1 MEIWKLL
8 VILQVALLVMLLL
21 LQLPIVQKAVRGNA
35 VTATTASNSQ
45 KLGGKVANDYKLKGD
60 FAILTGTV
68 TGDETEDLTKD
79 ITFPTGFNNTNC
91 VVISSMLQNTKTQ
104 NATWGTGTTLDTASY
119 VRGTLEHCVYLNNS
133 GVHIEARNIMIN
145 NNENPQIVVFHSNV
159 TFNYKIVLMKI
170 S

>member
-1 MEIWKLL
+1 M
-8 VILQVALLVMLLL
+8 Q
-21 LQLPIVQKAVRGNA
+21 IVQKAVRGNA

-45 KLGGKVANDYKLKGD
+45 KLGGKDANDYKLKGD
-60 FAILTGTV
+60 FAIITGTV
-68 TGDETEDLTKD
+68 TGNETEHLIAD

-104 NATWGTGTTLDTASY
+104 NATWGTGTTLDSASHI
-119 VRGTLEHCVYLNNS
+119 RGTLEHSVYLNNS
-133 GVHIEARNIMIN
+133 GVHIDARSIMITHN
-145 NNENPQIVVFHSNV
+145 TNPNTASFSSNV